1 VVRVSP
7 STEKDRGETTA
18 AAVPNPQSPS
28 TDSGSPRF
36 ALCAGEASG
45 DLLGAG
51 LIEQLRARFPGAQFA
66 GIGGDAMRAA
76 GFEAWHDAQE
86 LAVMGFAE
94 VLAHLPRLLRLRS
107 RFRERVLD
115 WKPDAFIGIDAPD
128 FNLGIE
134 KWLKQRGVRTVH
146 YVSPSVWAWREKR
159 AEKIGQSA
167 DRVLCLFPMEPPIYA
182 RHGVDARFVGH
193 PLADTMPLDPDRAA
207 ARAELDL
214 PADAPVLALLPG
226 SRLGEIARLGEPFLE
241 AAARV
246 AREIPTLQVLV
257 PAANAACRQ
266 AIERL
271 LADPRLSAARFR
283 LLDGRART
291 AMAAA
296 DVVLLASGTATLE
309 AMLAKRP
316 MVVGYRIAPL
326 TYAIVKGLGMLK
338 VDRYAL
344 PNVLA
349 GADLAPELMQADCTP
364 DKLAEAVLGWFRN
377 PDSVASLQARY
388 REIHRELREDASS
401 RAAEA
406 VAELIGGAPGAGHV
420 AKTTPAPR

>member
-1 VVRVSP
+1 MALALPSSQSP
-7 STEKDRGETTA
+7 I
-18 AAVPNPQSPS
+18 PNPAPK
-28 TDSGSPRF
+28 RF

-51 LIEQLRARFPGAQFA
+51 LVEQLRARFPDAQFA

-94 VLAHLPRLLRLRS
+94 VLSHLPRLLKLRRS
-107 RFRERVLD
+107 FRRRVLD

-128 FNLGIE
+128 FNLGVE

-159 AEKIGQSA
+159 ASMIGQSA

-182 RHGVDARFVGH
+182 RHDVDARFVGH
-193 PLADTMPLDPDRAA
+193 PLADAMPLDPDRDG
-207 ARAELDL
+207 ARAQLGL
-214 PADAPVLALLPG
+214 PTDAPVLAVLPG
-226 SRLGEIARLGEPFLE
+226 SRLGEISRLGEPFLE

-246 AREIPTLQVLV
+246 AREIPGLQVV
-257 PAANAACRQ
+257 IPAANAACRQ
-266 AIERL
+266 AIDKL
-271 LADPRLSAARFR
+271 LADSRFPIPHSR
-283 LLDGRART
+283 LLDGQART
-291 AMAAA
+291 AMVAA

-326 TYAIVKGLGMLK
+326 THAIVKGMGMLK

-349 GADLAPELMQADCTP
+349 GADLAPELMQSDCTP

-388 REIHRELREDASS
+388 REIHEELRQDASS

-406 VAELIGGAPGAGHV
+406 VAKLIGG
-420 AKTTPAPR
+420 TPDAASL